1 MKATFTDMLIISTDR
16 LRTLVLQLDRLVD
29 FMARRRILLLKF
41 KEFQQCVQDA
51 EDTLLRTIHDASIG
65 VEVDMHQIVWL
76 IVNCFTW
83 ILMFYYSCILSILGS
98 RILQSFVHISKV
110 IFSSKNII
118 YINSSFLRC
127 KIFFYRRTKWVQ
139 CSINWIIW
147 EKSLQLVN
155 LTLIWLSLIY
165 RLSTP

>member
-76 IVNCFTW
+76 IVNCFT
-83 ILMFYYSCILSILGS
+83 
-98 RILQSFVHISKV
+98 
-110 IFSSKNII
+110 
-118 YINSSFLRC
+118 
-127 KIFFYRRTKWVQ
+127 
-139 CSINWIIW
+139 
-147 EKSLQLVN
+147 
-155 LTLIWLSLIY
+155 
-165 RLSTP
+165 